1 MGLSFPHRRDHDHL
15 PSRRPAREPGDP
27 NGNTTAY
34 AYDDLGRETARTTT
48 AAGPVA
54 RAALTRTYNRA
65 GQILSEDS
73 QISRRSDER
82 NDDLRLRPSRAP
94 GQLPT
99 GPANEEEV
107 AEARRLGGL
116 RRRREKTVSGAYD
129 FTGLGSVDEIRRLLD
144 IAAVDTL
151 GLENGIAR
159 SRVLVQVA
167 LAAAKLL
174 ETGELEARVELLES
188 AVGTKRPDPTADGG
202 SALYD
207 AA

>member
-1 MGLSFPHRRDHDHL
+1 VLAVRRCSEL
-15 PSRRPAREPGDP
+15 AANGRPCRARP
-27 NGNTTAY
+27 
-34 AYDDLGRETARTTT
+34 
-48 AAGPVA
+48 
-54 RAALTRTYNRA
+54 
-65 GQILSEDS
+65 
-73 QISRRSDER
+73 
-82 NDDLRLRPSRAP
+82 LRDVPFCFWHAP
-94 GQLPT
+94 G
-99 GPANEEEV
+99 NEEEV

-129 FTGLGSVDEIRRLLD
+129 FTGLGSVEEIRRLLD

-174 ETGELEARVELLES
+174 ETGELEARVELLEA
-188 AVGTKRPDPTADGG
+188 AVGAKRPDPTDPSG

>member
-1 MGLSFPHRRDHDHL
+1 MLALRRCSEL
-15 PSRRPAREPGDP
+15 AANGRPC
-27 NGNTTAY
+27 
-34 AYDDLGRETARTTT
+34 
-48 AAGPVA
+48 
-54 RAALTRTYNRA
+54 RAKP
-65 GQILSEDS
+65 
-73 QISRRSDER
+73 
-82 NDDLRLRPSRAP
+82 LRDVPFCFWHAP
-94 GQLPT
+94 G
-99 GPANEEEV
+99 NEEEV

-129 FTGLGSVDEIRRLLD
+129 FTGLNSIEEIRRLLD

-174 ETGELEARVELLES
+174 ETGELEARVELLE
-188 AVGTKRPDPTADGG
+188 AVVGAKRPDSTPGGG